1 MLPPLTV
8 DAYRILQFEKF
19 QAFAA
24 QLTKEASDLKAK
36 IEQHKK
42 ENSRLAKLIDQQ
54 KVDSNTL
61 GMRLAG
67 TEKQRDDALEAL
79 VMQQE
84 VAEDLERERKKNKK
98 ELNELIRTNQ
108 NVQRQRD
115 EAQRVVIH
123 LRALI
128 EGQAH
133 HMEHLVRS
141 LTDTEP
147 EDFIEEEDSNGQ
159 ITARQTPFMSRR
171 ASRTSS
177 RSSSRTASRAST
189 IDPKGLDSDDVT
201 PDMERR
207 LVNSPSMKRFSQ
219 MSWSDVADRNIRDKT
234 DAIADIIRNISE
246 QCAAAVEGLH
256 LAQAAAAQE
265 EEAIRSGSSR
275 DTDDEEDE
283 EKEERE
289 RERQEAIR
297 QRRRSTI
304 DESSLL
310 SPTHS
315 SVPPTPELSHRSST
329 AMSMTSTLTP
339 DRHSLG
345 YNELDVPTRIVEA
358 EDCISEHGEDTAYLE
373 VVRDKMRNSD
383 GIINRAGARV
393 SAFGTP

>member
-1 MLPPLTV
+1 
-8 DAYRILQFEKF
+8 
-19 QAFAA
+19 
-24 QLTKEASDLKAK
+24 
-36 IEQHKK
+36 
-42 ENSRLAKLIDQQ
+42 
-54 KVDSNTL
+54 
-61 GMRLAG
+61 
-67 TEKQRDDALEAL
+67 
-79 VMQQE
+79 MQQE

-108 NVQRQRD
+108 NIQRQRD

-159 ITARQTPFMSRR
+159 VTARQTPFMSRR

-189 IDPKGLDSDDVT
+189 IDPRGLDSDDVT

-256 LAQAAAAQE
+256 LAQAAAVQE
-265 EEAIRSGSSR
+265 EEAIRSGSGR
-275 DTDDEEDE
+275 DSDYEDDE

-289 RERQEAIR
+289 RERQEAFR
-297 QRRRSTI
+297 SRRRSTI

-329 AMSMTSTLTP
+329 AMSMTSALTP

-358 EDCISEHGEDTAYLE
+358 EDCISEHTGETAYLE
-373 VVRDKMRNSD
+373 VVKDKMRNSD